1 MADKDGFNADKLG
14 GANQYKDFDKRMK
27 SGKITVRQ
35 DGTIQMNLQTTAM
48 PCGVEPTGIVPIT
61 ELFEVLMTDTVLEP
75 ELVT

>member
-35 DGTIQMNLQTTAM
+35 DGTIQMNLQTT
-48 PCGVEPTGIVPIT
+48 
-61 ELFEVLMTDTVLEP
+61 
-75 ELVT
+75 